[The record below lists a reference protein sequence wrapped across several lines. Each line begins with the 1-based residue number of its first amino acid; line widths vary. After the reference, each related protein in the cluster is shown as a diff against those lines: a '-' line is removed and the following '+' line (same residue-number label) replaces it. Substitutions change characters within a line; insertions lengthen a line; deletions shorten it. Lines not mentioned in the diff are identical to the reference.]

1 MATKPFVT
9 VSLELHME
17 NGEPLEIADY
27 VDDNGRFVPIGTQA
41 AKALEMR
48 EQIHTVLSDGTEV
61 IVPFHSIVASAV
73 TKSEEEYT
81 PAEDTFC
88 VADPCVAENNC
99 NTSWTISFYNGET
112 LLQQSIFA
120 NGATPSY
127 NGVTPTKPDDAENTY
142 TFIGWNTSA
151 DAETALEAIPAAE
164 AVASYYAIFE
174 ATPKGD

>member
-9 VSLELHME
+9 TNLLLHGDELQM
-17 NGEPLEIADY
+17 GFQDF
-27 VDDNGRFVPIGTQA
+27 VDLDGAFHPIGTQA
-41 AKALEMR
+41 AMAVEAR
-48 EQIHTVLSDGTEV
+48 EQIHVMYNDTEY
-61 IVPFHSIVASAV
+61 IIPFHAIVAVYIS
-73 TKSEEEYT
+73 KESDEYT

-88 VADPCVAENNC
+88 VADPCLAENNC

-112 LLQQSIFA
+112 LLQQSTFA